1 MASNKHKSFKL
12 IITIFCGLTISGQ
25 LVINLSAKDVQPQP
39 PAIPKLTL
47 QSPISFF
54 RTMLETNREA
64 REQFL
69 SEKPPE
75 QRKILE
81 AKFNEYLTLPP
92 DERELRLFMTELRWY
107 LLIILRNNPT
117 NRTALMEQIPDRYKS
132 LVTDRVKHW
141 EKLPSDLQK
150 ELIENE
156 FALQYILRL
165 NDNQN
170 NTAVLSSLHP
180 QQQAKVQQLIANWN
194 RFPEQRKKTII
205 ENFNK
210 LFELSPQEQQS
221 ALKILPAGEKIR
233 MEKTLSAFSGLSKE
247 ERERCIASF
256 KKFSSMSESE
266 REQFLRNA
274 AKWAEISPEERDA
287 WRNIVRSF
295 QSNRKIELPPL
306 PPGMVQE
313 ATANLHSPNIKPAN

>member
-64 REQFL
+64 REQYL

-81 AKFNEYLTLPP
+81 SKFNEYLTLPP

-107 LLIILRNNPT
+107 LLIILRNNTT
-117 NRTALMEQIPDRYKS
+117 NRTLLIEQIPDRYKS
-132 LVTDRVKHW
+132 LVSDRVQHW
-141 EKLPSDLQK
+141 QKLPPDLQK

-180 QQQAKVQQLIANWN
+180 QQRAKLQQLIENWN
-194 RFPEQRKKTII
+194 RFPQQRKKTLI

-256 KKFSSMSESE
+256 KKFSSMNESE

-274 AKWAEISPEERDA
+274 AKWAEMSPEERDA

-295 QSNRKIELPPL
+295 QSNKKIELPPL
-306 PPGMVQE
+306 PPGMLQE
-313 ATANLHSPNIKPAN
+313 ATANLHSPNIKQAN